1 VGRALG
7 GAVGLLMVRD
17 PATAKKLKKLKMMII
32 LTQTCSELL
41 MNDCDINLIFEII
54 RYFDIIDFYIF
65 LTICHFC
72 REY

>member
-17 PATAKKLKKLKMMII
+17 LATAKKLKKLKMMII

-41 MNDCDINLIFEII
+41 MNDCDINLIFELS
-54 RYFDIIDFYIF
+54 YF
-65 LTICHFC
+65 
-72 REY
+72 